1 VAGRQRRNARFDWL
15 AGAWSSIIDTKGLIM
30 TTPQQLRPRI
40 QGVIAGI
47 VTLYGDDYSINH
59 AAMRAHAEF
68 LIDHGIDVLM
78 ISRGVSELPYLTLDE
93 IVAITQTV
101 VEAAAGRVPVITSTF
116 EWATGQA
123 IDFVQR
129 VEDVGADGCMVV
141 LPPLYCGYD
150 PALHG
155 DAACRHFEAIAGQT
169 GMGLLIHE
177 RGWGAPPVPFL
188 AGVLDRL
195 ADIDHVVGLKL
206 EAGDRFYAH
215 EVARRSRDRLA
226 IIGDWGPE
234 AWFFSHELGAPA
246 NIGGMSQYAPQ
257 LEVALW
263 RHMQAGRL
271 AEARRLINEV
281 MTPYW
286 VAWKGMDWV
295 AAMKAS
301 MEFVGLPASP
311 MRPPNPGLTGAQ
323 RGFLRAEM
331 ERLGLLKL

>member
-1 VAGRQRRNARFDWL
+1 
-15 AGAWSSIIDTKGLIM
+15 M
-30 TTPQQLRPRI
+30 TRAQELRPRI

-47 VTLYGDDYSINH
+47 VTLYHDDYTIDH

-68 LIDHGIDVLM
+68 LIAHGIDLLM
-78 ISRGVSELPYLTLDE
+78 ISRGVSELPYLTPDE

-101 VEAAAGRVPVITSTF
+101 VETAAGRVPVITSTF
-116 EWATGQA
+116 EWATAQSMEFA
-123 IDFVQR
+123 QR
-129 VEDVGADGCMVV
+129 VEDVGVDGCIVV

-150 PALHG
+150 AALHG
-155 DAACRHFEAIAGQT
+155 DAACRHFEAIAT
-169 GMGLLIHE
+169 RTDIGLLIHE
-177 RGWGAPPVPFL
+177 RGWGAPPAPFS

-206 EAGDRFYAH
+206 EAGDRFYAQ
-215 EVARRSRDRLA
+215 EVARHTRDRLA

-234 AWFFSHELGAPA
+234 AWFFSHEFGVAA

-257 LEVALW
+257 LEVAVW
-263 RHMQAGRL
+263 RHTQAGRL
-271 AEARRLINEV
+271 DEARRLINEV

-286 VAWKGMDWV
+286 VAWKPMDWV

-311 MRPPNPGLTGAQ
+311 MRPPNPGLTVAQ
-323 RGFLRAEM
+323 RDVLRAEM
-331 ERLGLLKL
+331 ERLGLLTL